1 MNQPKLLKRN
11 MTTLTHAFKNAYQ
24 EKAYH
29 TNHVKELIHH
39 SKSVEADNHEDKL
52 FVLKELLNCAVVLEF
67 ATIPIYLQA
76 MWSIKDN
83 NCEVAQSIR
92 NIFQEEM
99 LHMAMVCN
107 MIAGLGGEPR
117 IYDPKNGLKYP
128 SGLPGGVHPELYLY
142 LEGLNDCSLRNFIEI
157 ELPDR
162 IADIYDYDTK
172 EKVTLGGLCD
182 QHGKSNVEHQQ
193 SHEHNAT
200 IGELYD
206 RINELFQ
213 EIQPKMDVE
222 RQLSGPLAWWVM
234 EDAASVAKAIEM
246 IKEQGEGSENVSPVV
261 EGDNL
266 AHFYR
271 FWEVYQQKRLV
282 EIEGEYY
289 FKDPMPRPE
298 THNIARVPEGGYQEE
313 DVTPEV
319 WHLVNEFDKSY
330 TQLVQLLQ
338 DAWAINGRGQA
349 ALVNG
354 IEVMFKLERY
364 ALPLMQMPIPG
375 NAEGQCYGPCF
386 RML

>member
-1 MNQPKLLKRN
+1 
-11 MTTLTHAFKNAYQ
+11 MTTLTQEYRNAFQ
-24 EKAYH
+24 EKAFK

-39 SKSVEADNHEDKL
+39 SRSVEADNHEDKL
-52 FVLKELLNCAVVLEF
+52 YVLKELLNSAVILEF

-107 MIAGLGGEPR
+107 MIAGIGGEPK

-128 SGLPGGVHPELYLY
+128 AGLPGGVHPDLYLY

-162 IADIYDYDTK
+162 IAEIYDYDTK
-172 EKVTLGGLCD
+172 ELVKLGGLCNKD
-182 QHGKSNVEHQQ
+182 GEEIKRAEQ
-193 SHEHNAT
+193 SHEHNTT

-213 EIQPKMDVE
+213 EIQPEMNVE
-222 RQLSGPLAWWVM
+222 RQLAGPLAWWVM
-234 EDAASVAKAIEM
+234 EDAQSVSKAIDM

-271 FWEVYQQKRLV
+271 FWEVYYKKKLV
-282 EIEGEYY
+282 EEDGKYY

-298 THNIARVPEGGYQEE
+298 TLSIARVPEGGYQEE

-319 WHLVNEFDKSY
+319 WHLIHEFDKAY
-330 TQLVQLLQ
+330 TELVKLLQ
-338 DAWAINGRGQA
+338 DAWAVEGRGQA
-349 ALVNG
+349 ALVNA
-354 IEVMFKLERY
+354 IEVMFKLEKF
-364 ALPLMQMPIPG
+364 ALPLMQIPIPG
-375 NAEGQCYGPCF
+375 NAKGEAYGPCF